1 MQVKGEKLL
10 MSEEL
15 LVADDLFR
23 IRKKNGEWKVV
34 EAPAIDVPL
43 ADAHTHLQYLADP
56 ACALARA
63 GLQGVSFMCTVLDV
77 FEDDE
82 AVFGQ
87 LRPWT
92 HRAAVDMQ
100 CAVPHC

>member
-1 MQVKGEKLL
+1 

-15 LVADDLFR
+15 LAGEEPLSADDLFR
-23 IRKKNGEWKVV
+23 VRKKNGAWKAVA
-34 EAPAIDVPL
+34 APTFDVTL

-56 ACALARA
+56 VRALARA
-63 GLQGVSFMCTVLDV
+63 GLAGVSFVCTVLDV

-82 AVFGQ
+82 AVFGR

-92 HRAAVDMQ
+92 HQAAVSMQ
-100 CAVPHC
+100 RAVPHC